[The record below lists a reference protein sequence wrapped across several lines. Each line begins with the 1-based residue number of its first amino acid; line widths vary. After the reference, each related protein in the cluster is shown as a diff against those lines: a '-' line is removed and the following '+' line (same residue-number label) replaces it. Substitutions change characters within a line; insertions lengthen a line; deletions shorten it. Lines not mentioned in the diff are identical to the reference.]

1 MEREEFEKL
10 SRLFEEK
17 KLREL
22 KDELITYNEAD
33 IALFFEELEAVEAVT
48 VFRILPKDIA
58 AETFSFF
65 SSDMQNNIVAAMTNV
80 EITEMVDKLYI
91 DDLVDMLEE
100 LPAVVVS
107 KIMKNM
113 PTVKRG
119 VVNQY
124 LKYPKD
130 SAGSIMTAEYI
141 DVKMNS
147 TVGEAIAKIR
157 RKGISS
163 ESIYTVYIIKPNRK
177 LEGFVSVRSL
187 LMHSDDTLIKDLIQE
202 DVISVNTLEDKEDVA
217 KKIKK
222 YGFLALPVVD
232 NEDRLVGIVTVD
244 DAVGVMEE
252 EATEDFERMAA
263 MAPSAKPYLKSSIF
277 DLAKNRFGWLVF
289 LMLSATF
296 TGIIIDKYEHVLVA
310 ITGLIA
316 FVPMLTD
323 SGGNAGAQSSTMV
336 IRSLA
341 LGEITPKDYLQVF
354 LKEAAVSLIV
364 GVLLAIVNFL
374 RMYLFKISSPEVA
387 LTVSLALMATII
399 LSKIIGGLLP
409 MLAERLKM
417 DPTIMAA
424 PLITTVVDSFSLLI
438 YFAIVKVILL

>member
-1 MEREEFEKL
+1 MEREEFKEL

-22 KDELITYNEAD
+22 KEELITYNEAD
-33 IALFFEELEAVEAVT
+33 IALFIEELEPLEAVT

-65 SSDMQNNIVAAMTNV
+65 SSEMQNHIVEAMSNV
-80 EITEMVDKLYI
+80 ELTEIVDKLYI
-91 DDLVDMLEE
+91 DDIVDMLEE

-107 KIMKNM
+107 KIMKNI
-113 PTVKRG
+113 PNTKRD
-119 VVNQY
+119 VVNQF

-141 DVKMNS
+141 DVKMDS

-187 LMHSDDTLIKDLIQE
+187 LMNSDDTLIKDLVEE
-202 DVISVNTLEDKEDVA
+202 DVIFVYTTDDKEDVA
-217 KKIKK
+217 RKFKK
-222 YGFLALPVVD
+222 YGFLSLPVVD
-232 NEDRLVGIVTVD
+232 NERRLVGIVTID
-244 DAVGVMEE
+244 DAVDVLEE

-263 MAPSAKPYLKSSIF
+263 MAPSEKPYLKTSIVE
-277 DLAKNRFGWLVF
+277 LAKNRFTWLVI

-296 TGIIIDKYEHVLVA
+296 TGLIIEKYNSLLIA
-310 ITGLIA
+310 FTGLMS

-323 SGGNAGAQSSTMV
+323 SGGNAGSQSSTMV

-341 LGEITPKDYLQVF
+341 LGEITTDDYMKVF
-354 LKEAAVSLIV
+354 FKELGVSLVV
-364 GVLLAIVNFL
+364 GFFLALINFL
-374 RMYLFKISSPEVA
+374 RMYILKIGNLQLA
-387 LTVSLALMATII
+387 MTVSLALWSTII
-399 LSKIIGGLLP
+399 IAKTVGGLLP
-409 MLAERLKM
+409 MAAEKLNM

-424 PLITTVVDSFSLLI
+424 PLITTIVDSLSLLV
-438 YFAIVKVILL
+438 YFTFVQAIML